1 MSEGARSTKRS
12 LAGATADGY
21 ASPGL
26 LDPRGGSHIGAQGAR
41 ISPGHAGRG
50 AAGSAPT
57 ADAALDRFYLYVDET
72 NAPGGLDR
80 WQRMQQLADELR
92 KMGPAGA
99 DVLLQVLE
107 AGATSEERRAAAQL
121 LGELQIQQAL
131 PLLQNIVEQDS
142 DVPLRRAA
150 TAGLRR
156 LQTPETVPVLEALL
170 ADSGE
175 DRLIRMSAA
184 SGLAQ
189 MDRSQGVAGL
199 MQVFESPT
207 ADISGRAL
215 AFRAL
220 TSLNDERALPF
231 MRRLVTSTAEASY
244 RVRAMRFLSGQGDQ
258 QALPS
263 LQQVM
268 QSPAEP
274 VSIRDAAAQA
284 HAAMCG
290 QVGRFSA
297 RLRVLTSTL
306 HRHREETV
314 AMPLQSRYVFSA
326 AMDVEPS
333 REAIFNEVYD
343 TEHVPILLGVPGV
356 LSVARVKVRPLTMV
370 LGGEK
375 KTIVF
380 ENEPRYN
387 AFYEIESP
395 EVLTSEAWGRA
406 VDQGRWTGE
415 VRPYTKNRRHILYE
429 RLG

>member
-1 MSEGARSTKRS
+1 MRRLLWPLGLVLTFGLGFAAGGWPVHGPFTAQDVARLRASESRLQVRVSTLEARLRAGGGLSTGHHDGTNGPAPMSEGARSTKRA

-21 ASPGL
+21 GSLGL
-26 LDPRGGSHIGAQGAR
+26 LEPRGGSHLGAQGAR

-50 AAGSAPT
+50 AAGPAPT
-57 ADAALDRFYLYVDET
+57 ADAARDRFYLYVDET
-72 NAPGGLDR
+72 NAPGGLAH

-99 DVLLQVLE
+99 EVLLQILE
-107 AGATSEERRAAAQL
+107 AGATSDERRAAAQL
-121 LGELQIQQAL
+121 LGELQVQQAL

-142 DVPLRRAA
+142 DLPLRRAA

-199 MQVFESPT
+199 MQVFESSSV
-207 ADISGRAL
+207 DGNGRAL

-244 RVRAMRFLSGQGDQ
+244 RVRAMRFLQGQGDR

-274 VSIRDAAAQA
+274 VSIRNAAAQA
-284 HAAMCG
+284 HAAIA
-290 QVGRFSA
+290 GR
-297 RLRVLTSTL
+297 
-306 HRHREETV
+306 
-314 AMPLQSRYVFSA
+314 
-326 AMDVEPS
+326 
-333 REAIFNEVYD
+333 
-343 TEHVPILLGVPGV
+343 
-356 LSVARVKVRPLTMV
+356 
-370 LGGEK
+370 
-375 KTIVF
+375 
-380 ENEPRYN
+380 
-387 AFYEIESP
+387 
-395 EVLTSEAWGRA
+395 
-406 VDQGRWTGE
+406 
-415 VRPYTKNRRHILYE
+415 
-429 RLG
+429 